1 MPEFI
6 HLHSHT
12 QFSLLDGASDIGTMM
27 DKAVKDGMKAVAL
40 TDHGNMFGA
49 FKFVAEAEKRNLK
62 GIVGCEFYLVEDRHR
77 KEFNRARQEK
87 DNRFHQLLLA
97 KNQEGYRNLSKL
109 CSLGF
114 IEGMYGKYPRI
125 DKALLLQYKEG
136 LIATSCC
143 IGAEIPQAI
152 LHGDLKKAEELVKWW
167 LDVFGEDF
175 YIELQRH
182 RGLENIDGLGV
193 SQEDVNQQLIK
204 FAKKYNIKLIATN
217 DSHYVEEEDAFA
229 HDILLCVNTGQK
241 MDEKDRFKFPSSDF
255 YFKTQAEM
263 NNLFLDVPESI
274 DNTMEIFDK
283 VYMPKLK
290 SDILL
295 PSFRL
300 PDGFAN
306 QGEYLKFL
314 SYQGAKAASRYNGLD
329 PKVKERLDYELG
341 IINKMGFDGYFLIV
355 QDFINAAREIG
366 VAVGPG
372 RGSAAGS
379 AVAFCLGITN
389 IDPIKYNLLFERFLN
404 PERISMPDIDIDF
417 DDYGRQDVID
427 WVVDKYGKNQVAQII
442 TFGTMAAKSSIKDV
456 ARVLDLPLPDSNRI
470 AGYVPSKPGTKLAKL
485 FKKTPQ
491 ELAEDF
497 NADDLANIQ
506 ALKDVAAKDDKE
518 GKIVNQAR
526 KLEGSVRN
534 TGIHAAG
541 VIIAPKDLTDCIP
554 ISTSKDADLWV
565 TQFDGSVVESAG
577 MLKMDFLGLKTLSII
592 KDAIQNIVDRY
603 GEEARIDPDRIPLD
617 DPKTFEMFQRGETVG
632 LFQFESAGMQK
643 YLKELKP
650 TNIEDLIA
658 MNALYRPG
666 PMDYIPLF
674 VDRKHGRVPI
684 EYPHEWLEP
693 ILKDTYGIMVY
704 QEQIMQT
711 AQIMADYSLGQAD
724 LLRRAMG
731 KKKKEEMEKQSATFV
746 EGAVKKGVPEEQA
759 REIFQIMEKFASY
772 GFNRSHA
779 AAYSLVAFQTAYLK
793 AHYPAEFMASV
804 LTHNKDNTE
813 SLNFMLQEC
822 KLQGIEVLGPDV
834 NESQMN
840 FTVNNKGAIRFG
852 LSAIKGVGEGP
863 VEKLLEI
870 RKQGNFATLADFV
883 RRVPPQVANKKCLE
897 SFAYSG
903 ALDCFEYEREQYLAP
918 DKDGTFIDTLSRYNS
933 IYNKQQQE
941 SMNSLFGDA
950 GMSDLIED
958 PIPPSIKEKW
968 SLIQKLKYEKEVVG
982 IYISGHPLNDYA
994 LEYNRFATPIKELA
1008 LERNRDKEVSIA
1020 GIVTAAN
1027 HRVNQK
1033 GTGFGIFTI
1042 EDYDSSIEIA
1052 LFQDNYIKFKDFLN
1066 LDSVVHI
1073 KGDYKKSYRNP
1084 SEYEYRVT
1092 DIRLLDGMAKEKIKQ
1107 ISLTISI
1114 EQLNQELINRLDN
1127 LCTEY
1132 AGEQNL
1138 NIILHSPKQRIKLQY
1153 ISFKRKVN
1161 VDSLLLQALEKMD
1174 LQVDIN

>member
-6 HLHSHT
+6 HLQSHT

-182 RGLENIDGLGV
+182 RGLENIDGLGI

-217 DSHYVEEEDAFA
+217 DSHYVEEDDAFA

-314 SYQGAKAASRYNGLD
+314 SYQGARAASRYNGLD

-485 FKKTPQ
+485 FKKTAQ

-518 GKIVNQAR
+518 GQIVSQAR

-903 ALDCFEYEREQYLAP
+903 ALDCF
-918 DKDGTFIDTLSRYNS
+918 
-933 IYNKQQQE
+933 
-941 SMNSLFGDA
+941 
-950 GMSDLIED
+950 
-958 PIPPSIKEKW
+958 
-968 SLIQKLKYEKEVVG
+968 
-982 IYISGHPLNDYA
+982 
-994 LEYNRFATPIKELA
+994 
-1008 LERNRDKEVSIA
+1008 
-1020 GIVTAAN
+1020 
-1027 HRVNQK
+1027 
-1033 GTGFGIFTI
+1033 
-1042 EDYDSSIEIA
+1042 
-1052 LFQDNYIKFKDFLN
+1052 
-1066 LDSVVHI
+1066 
-1073 KGDYKKSYRNP
+1073 
-1084 SEYEYRVT
+1084 
-1092 DIRLLDGMAKEKIKQ
+1092 
-1107 ISLTISI
+1107 
-1114 EQLNQELINRLDN
+1114 
-1127 LCTEY
+1127 
-1132 AGEQNL
+1132 
-1138 NIILHSPKQRIKLQY
+1138 
-1153 ISFKRKVN
+1153 
-1161 VDSLLLQALEKMD
+1161 
-1174 LQVDIN
+1174 